1 MRFFMRANNEYMT
14 VYSPETAKE
23 LCELI
28 SGGMSLTKACEQ
40 ICVHRNTAINWIV
53 TRPEFREMYEIA
65 RIARLEL
72 AEETM
77 EDRIESSRGSSEELT
92 RLKLWLENKRWFMG
106 KLNPRKYSDRMTLAG
121 DKDNPLTVTLA
132 NELDARIAARV
143 AVKTIDH
150 EPSNPMPLIGAPV
163 SDSND

>member
-1 MRFFMRANNEYMT
+1 MT
-14 VYSPETAKE
+14 DYKPELVEE
-23 LCELI
+23 LCNAI
-28 SGGMSLTKACEQ
+28 ASGLSLTKACELVC
-40 ICVHRNTAINWIV
+40 IDKRTATGWMV
-53 TRPEFREMYEIA
+53 KHAAFREKYEEA

-77 EDRIESSRGSSEELT
+77 EDRIESARGSSEELT

-121 DKDNPLTVTLA
+121 DKDNPLTITLA